1 LTVRQF
7 FSRLAH
13 ELQLL
18 FFFSRKPAMDYESPW
33 QNLLEASLAVPA
45 PEFEAYEGKCI
56 SSIYPQEISFIS
68 SLL

>member
-1 LTVRQF
+1 
-7 FSRLAH
+7 LAH

-33 QNLLEASLAVPA
+33 QNLFFEASLAVPA

-56 SSIYPQEISFIS
+56 SSIYPQEIYFIS